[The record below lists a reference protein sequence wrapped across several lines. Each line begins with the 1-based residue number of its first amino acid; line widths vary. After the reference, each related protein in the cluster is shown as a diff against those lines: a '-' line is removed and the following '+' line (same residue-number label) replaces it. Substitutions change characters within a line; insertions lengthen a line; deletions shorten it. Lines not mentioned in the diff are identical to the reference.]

1 MSHVSFEDGLKKLSM
16 INKICT
22 THTGFYSLDQNN
34 IDNTYIRFHL
44 DEAKRYEPTAIYVT
58 QLENQAPKPQIYIYD
73 NTGNKKLP
81 KDIKQLHK
89 ELWNSAKVP
98 MFFVFTDTEVKIYNC
113 RKSSDDG
120 KNVPTALEIVKLTS
134 DAQEQ
139 LNKIKSFDAKMFDS
153 GAFWNQEKYA
163 KEFEFKHSVYDVLLD
178 DLMSLREE
186 LIAKSALSEKTTESL
201 LIKSILIKYLDE
213 RGVFNQQERDN
224 YWSQFLDNATTFT
237 ELFNSSSSIV
247 NLLDTLK
254 EHFNGGVFDI
264 SNDREELLDK
274 DLSAFKKFLE
284 ADTETTQNKHTQKL
298 IWSKYS
304 FKDLPVELISNI
316 YELFLKSE
324 EKETNGIVYTPPIL
338 VDFMIDE
345 VMPLDEPKK
354 DFKLIDP
361 SCGSGIF
368 LVAAY
373 KRLIQW
379 WTIEHNWGKPTIS
392 QAQQI
397 IKDSIFGVDK
407 EDGAVEVSLF
417 SISLALCDTF
427 LPEEIWDD
435 LKFEDLRKSNI
446 VQKDFFLYMQ
456 DENTHNIFDL
466 VIGNPPFVN
475 KQAKWTNIAKEV
487 AKNDPVPDTQLS
499 FLFIKQSLKLLKP
512 SAYLCMIQPSAFL
525 YSQGTFNFRNNI
537 FTNYKCH
544 QVIDFACLN
553 TSLFKKSKN
562 KNSADVAISVSFI
575 QNIQPDIEK
584 DNILHLAVR
593 QTFLAKE
600 KIYFDLSYY
609 DFHWLKYKDV
619 LEQKSIWKCDL
630 MGGSRIRSIIK
641 RLEQY
646 TTLKDFLKNKE
657 KDGWIYKSGFFTG
670 NKKTP
675 KDFFENNF
683 LTNRP
688 TLPTSAFSENGIDY
702 SKIELL
708 QESTFEAPRQMELF
722 QEPLVLIKEII
733 GKQKLAIE
741 YVDKSFLSF
750 RKGINGIHAPMKDK
764 KKLKQLAKTLK
775 DQSILYIF
783 YTIATSGRAGVS
795 KATSLLKNDI
805 DLLPYPKNI
814 QDLQLSKTEQ
824 YFANDTLDYMMDFC
838 KGTSKSPL
846 LKDVNDI
853 QMIDFENVYCELL
866 NTVYKEVHSLGN
878 KKTSSYVCV
887 AFYFKTKP
895 MNTLLNKDELSD
907 AILENLVKNKVG
919 KNIHITRILRFYD
932 DNVIYFIKPKQ
943 YRFWLKSIAVRD
955 ADETFSDLIKMG
967 Y

>member
-1 MSHVSFEDGLKKLSM
+1 MSYISFEDGLKKLSM
-16 INKICT
+16 ISDTSTIQ
-22 THTGFYSLDQNN
+22 TGFYALGQRN
-34 IDNTYIRFHL
+34 IDNSYIRIHL

-73 NTGNKKLP
+73 NTGNTKLP
-81 KDIKQLHK
+81 KNIKQLHK

-113 RKSSDDG
+113 RKSSDNKEDI
-120 KNVPTALEIVKLTS
+120 PDALEILKLTS
-134 DAQEQ
+134 DTQEQ

-178 DLMSLREE
+178 DLMSLREK
-186 LIAKSALSEKTTESL
+186 LIAKSELSEKTTESL

-237 ELFNSSSSIV
+237 ALFDNSRAIV
-247 NLLDTLK
+247 DLLDTLK
-254 EHFNGGVFDI
+254 DHFNGGVFDI
-264 SNDREELLDK
+264 SNDREEFLGKNLG
-274 DLSAFKKFLE
+274 AFKEFLE
-284 ADTETTQNKHTQKL
+284 ADTETTRYKHTQKL
-298 IWSKYS
+298 LWSKYS

-379 WTIEHNWGKPTIS
+379 WRIENNWGKPTIA
-392 QAQQI
+392 QAQKI
-397 IKDSIFGVDK
+397 IRDNIFGVDK

-427 LPEEIWDD
+427 LPDEIWDD

-446 VQKDFFLYMQ
+446 IQKDFFLYIQ
-456 DENTHNIFDL
+456 EGNKHNMFDL

-475 KQAKWTNIAKEV
+475 KQLKWTNAAKEV
-487 AKNDPVPDTQLS
+487 AKKDPVPDSQLS
-499 FLFIKQSLKLLKP
+499 FLFIEQSLKLLKP
-512 SAYLCMIQPSAFL
+512 SGYLCMIQPSAFL
-525 YSQGTFNFRNNI
+525 YSQGTLNFRNNI

-562 KNSADVAISVSFI
+562 TNSADVAISVSFI
-575 QNIQPDIEK
+575 QNIQPNIEQ
-584 DNILHLAVR
+584 DNILHLTVR
-593 QTFLAKE
+593 QTFLSKE
-600 KIYFDLSYY
+600 KIYFDLSHY
-609 DFHWLKYKDV
+609 DFHWLKYKNV

-630 MGGSRIRSIIK
+630 MGGSRIRSIVK
-641 RLEQY
+641 KLEQY

-675 KDFFENNF
+675 KDFLENNF

-708 QESTFEAPRQMELF
+708 QENTFEAPRQIELF
-722 QEPLVLIKEII
+722 QKPLVLIKEII
-733 GKQKLAIE
+733 GKEKLAIE
-741 YVDKSFLSF
+741 YIDKSFLSF
-750 RKGINGIHAPMKDK
+750 RKGINGIHSPMRDK
-764 KKLKQLAKTLK
+764 NKLKQLAKTLK
-775 DQSILYIF
+775 EQSRLYIF
-783 YTIATSGRAGVS
+783 YIIATSGRAGVS
-795 KATSLLKNDI
+795 KATSILKKDI
-805 DLLPYPKNI
+805 DLLPYPENI
-814 QDLQLSKTEQ
+814 QDLKLSKIEQ
-824 YFANDTLDYMMDFC
+824 YFADDTLDYMINFC

-846 LKDVNDI
+846 LKEVNDT

-866 NTVYKEVHSLGN
+866 NTVYKEVYSLGS
-878 KKTSSYVCV
+878 KETSSYMCV

-895 MNTLLNKDELSD
+895 SKTLLDEEGLSD
-907 AILENLVKNKVG
+907 TVLENLVENKVE

-932 DNVIYFIKPKQ
+932 KNIIYIIKPKQ
-943 YRFWLKSIAVRD
+943 YRFWLKSIAIRD
-955 ADETFSDLIKMG
+955 VDETFPDLIKMG